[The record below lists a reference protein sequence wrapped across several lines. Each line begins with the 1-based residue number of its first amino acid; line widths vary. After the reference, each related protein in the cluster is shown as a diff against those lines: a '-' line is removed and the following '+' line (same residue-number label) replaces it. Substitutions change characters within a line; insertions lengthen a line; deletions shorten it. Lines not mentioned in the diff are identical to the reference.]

1 MDKEVSLMWT
11 CSLLKT
17 NAKNVL
23 SRSYWRV
30 FAVCAVA
37 LLLTGGLNIQYNS
50 GSGQAES
57 LPEQV
62 GQVAGNSVLL
72 GFALN
77 ILLSLGI
84 LVGLL
89 ILLAT
94 TVGWSIFFGPVVEVG
109 WCRYMIRNRSETPEF
124 TTLFSAFGPGYWNVV
139 AARFYA
145 NLRIFLFT
153 LLLVVPG
160 VIKGYE
166 YRLVPYLLAENP
178 GMAPA
183 RAAELSSLITTGEKW
198 NMFILDLSFIGW
210 RILGALLFGL
220 GNLFV
225 EPYYQATFAEL
236 YAALRAKAIAQGY
249 TNEAELRGSIGPFDH
264 DF

>member
-1 MDKEVSLMWT
+1 MWT

-77 ILLSLGI
+77 ILLPLGI

-89 ILLAT
+89 ILLAA

-109 WCRYMIRNRSETPEF
+109 WCRYMIRNRNEDPEF
-124 TTLFSAFGPGYWNVV
+124 TTLFSAFGSGYWNVV

-153 LLLVVPG
+153 LLLFVPG
-160 VIKGYE
+160 VIKSYE

-198 NMFILDLSFIGW
+198 NMFILDLSFFGW